1 MIKRLL
7 LLFSLLGGMGLSAQT
22 VNFSEHIAPIIYE
35 KCTSCHRADEIGPM
49 PFTSYNEVFNFALT
63 IDAVTQSGYM
73 PPWPP
78 DAEYSDLVGARILT
92 AQEKQ
97 LIHDWVVNGAPQGD
111 PSLEPNVPVFPSGSV
126 LGIPDLVLPMAESYT
141 IAGNNQD
148 DYRVFV
154 LPTGLTQNK
163 EIAALEFRAGNSKIV
178 HHALMASESSGI
190 GQILD
195 NQDPGYGYT
204 SFGGFS
210 VPGNQIDE
218 FHGGWAP
225 GLIPDFFPDG
235 TGQIL
240 KANSN
245 LLVQIHY
252 APYPTAEKDSSYV
265 NVFFRQQPI
274 TREVENFE
282 YAYVQLII
290 PPGQVKTVTRSFTVQ
305 TDKSLIG
312 FLPHSHLIGSSW
324 ELFFRNPQGDTVPV
338 ISIPQWD
345 FNWQGM
351 YKPTKMIKIPAGSVF
366 FAKCIYDNTAANP
379 SNPNIPPLTMTWGE
393 GTEDEMFYFILQ
405 LLDYQSGDENISLE
419 SSLGSE
425 EHSLHQPSFNLFPNP
440 VVDELNLQF
449 YLSSPQEVRWN
460 CIDLMGKTVQEASL
474 EGKLQRGLHTLKID
488 TKELAVGSYVLS
500 LEIGE
505 QRLVKRFN
513 KKSL

>member
-1 MIKRLL
+1 MNKS
-7 LLFSLLGGMGLSAQT
+7 LFLFLSLFWGMGLSAQT
-22 VNFSEHIAPIIYE
+22 INFSEDIAPIIYE
-35 KCTSCHRADEIGPM
+35 KCTSCHRAGEIGPM
-49 PFTSYNEVFNFALT
+49 PFTNYSEVFNFALT

-78 DAEYSDLVGARILT
+78 DAEYSNLVGERVLT
-92 AQEKQ
+92 VQEKQ

-111 PSLEPNVPVFPSGSV
+111 PSLEPNVPVFPSGSA
-126 LGIPDLVLPMAESYT
+126 LGVPDLVLPMSEAYT

-154 LPTGLTQNK
+154 LPTGLTQDQ
-163 EIAALEFRAGNSKIV
+163 EVAAIEFRAGNSKIV
-178 HHALMASESSGI
+178 HHALMISESTGI
-190 GQILD
+190 GQTLD

-204 SFGGFS
+204 SFGGFG
-210 VPGNQIDE
+210 VPNSLVDE

-225 GLIPDFFPDG
+225 GLVPDFFPDG

-274 TREVENFE
+274 SREVENLE
-282 YAYVQLII
+282 YAFVQLII
-290 PPGQVKTVTRSFTVQ
+290 PPSQVKTVTRSFTVQ
-305 TDKSLIG
+305 SDKSLIG

-324 ELFFRNPQGDTVPV
+324 KLFFRNLQGDTVPV
-338 ISIPQWD
+338 ISIPEWD

-351 YKPTKMIKIPAGSVF
+351 YKPTKMIKIPAGSIF
-366 FAKCIYDNTAANP
+366 FATCVYDNTASNP
-379 SNPNIPPLTMTWGE
+379 SNPNSPPLTMTWGE
-393 GTEDEMFYFILQ
+393 GTEDEMFYIILQ

-419 SSLGSE
+419 SSLGSKE
-425 EHSLHQPSFNLFPNP
+425 FSLHKASFSLFPNP
-440 VVDELNLQF
+440 VADQLNMQF
-449 YLSSPQEVRWN
+449 YLSSPQEVQWK
-460 CIDLMGKTVQEASL
+460 CLDLMGRTVLEATL
-474 EGKLQRGLHTLKID
+474 KGKLQRGLHTIEVD
-488 TKELAVGSYVLS
+488 TKDLATGSYILS
-500 LEIGE
+500 LEIEG

-513 KKSL
+513 KQTL